1 MIPKLLH
8 FIWVG
13 DESRRPDALIQTWA
27 AQHPGWDVKLW
38 TNEDIT
44 RGAWRLRPRFYEL
57 GQRDCA
63 ALAAAMKWEI
73 LWREGGVVVSAD
85 SLCLAPLD
93 ESWLRHGLFTHWE
106 HEQQHPGLIGCSFIG
121 SEAGNPLIDHIVQL
135 IENDA
140 QLGSKTASDAV
151 GAGRLTDACRET
163 RYDGMLVLPS
173 HHFHPR
179 YPDAPSYRGPDK
191 VHALELFGSK
201 LGLLDVLK
209 TIDPAVLA
217 AQFEASAQPKAQEA
231 GLVVQSFQTSQWQAL
246 FPNLDW
252 HNEPKARA
260 QALAQA
266 AAALSDQQAWREV
279 AELAASLQVTA
290 AELAGTEPWMPLRA
304 PATTAAPAP
313 MAAPTQAPADTTAQ
327 KRVAEVKGQFA
338 QLSACPNPRFALDW
352 EDRWLCLDD
361 NTTSTGFDRHYT
373 FHPAWA
379 ARVLAQSRPQRHVD
393 FSSSLNFVTLVSAFV
408 DTDFYDVRPV
418 DMGLSGLQCGKA
430 DLTAL
435 PMASHSLP
443 SVSCMHVIEHVGLAR
458 YGDDLDYDGDLKA
471 IRELQRVTAHG
482 GQLLFVVPIGG
493 RARIQFNA
501 HRIYTHAQVCQLFE
515 GWALQEFALIPDH
528 PKDGNLISPATQAQA
543 DAQQYGCGCF
553 WFVKP

>member
-13 DESRRPDALIQTWA
+13 DETRRPDALIRTWVDK
-27 AQHPGWDVKLW
+27 HPDWHVKLW
-38 TNEDIT
+38 TNEDLT
-44 RGAWRLRPRFYEL
+44 QGSWRLRSRFYEL

-73 LWREGGVVVSAD
+73 LWREGGVLVSAD

-93 ESWLRHGLFTHWE
+93 EAWLHRGLFTHWE
-106 HEQQHPGLIGCSFIG
+106 HEQQHPGLMGCSFMG
-121 SEAGNPLIDHIVQL
+121 SEAGNPLLDHIIGL
-135 IENDA
+135 IEHDT
-140 QLGSKTASDAV
+140 QLSRKSASAAV
-151 GAGRLTDACRET
+151 GAERFTQACLET

-173 HHFHPR
+173 HVFHPR

-191 VHALELFGSK
+191 VCALELFASK
-201 LGLLDVLK
+201 LGLLDALK
-209 TIDPAVLA
+209 DIDPAALA
-217 AQFEASAQPKAQEA
+217 AHLEAS
-231 GLVVQSFQTSQWQAL
+231 GQT
-246 FPNLDW
+246 
-252 HNEPKARA
+252 
-260 QALAQA
+260 A
-266 AAALSDQQAWREV
+266 AATSDQAAWREV
-279 AELAASLQVTA
+279 AEMAASLLLNA
-290 AELAGTEPWMPLRA
+290 ADKAGTEPDMPL
-304 PATTAAPAP
+304 AAPA
-313 MAAPTQAPADTTAQ
+313 QDTAQ
-327 KRVAEVKGQFA
+327 ARRVSEVKNQFD
-338 QLSACPNPRFALDW
+338 QLSRCSAPRFALDW

-361 NTTSTGFDRHYT
+361 NTSSTGFDRHYT

-393 FSSSLNFVTLVSAFV
+393 FSSSLSFVTLVSAFV
-408 DTDFYDVRPV
+408 DMDFYDVRPV
-418 DMGLSGLQCGKA
+418 NMGLSGLQCGKA

-458 YGDDLDYDGDLKA
+458 YGDELDYDGDLKA

-501 HRIYTHAQVCQLFE
+501 HRIYTHQQVCQLFE
-515 GWALQEFALIPDH
+515 GWTLQEFALIPDH
-528 PKDGNLISPATQAQA
+528 PKDGNLIVNASQAQA
-543 DAQQYGCGCF
+543 DQQHYGCGCF
-553 WFVKP
+553 WFIKP